1 MFGTTWAY
9 KSYKCTLYETDKVF
23 GENLVS
29 ELRYAAKCKMYTRL
43 ETQYEKS
50 KILILKIIKC

>member
-1 MFGTTWAY
+1 MFGTTWA
-9 KSYKCTLYETDKVF
+9 YKCTLYETDKVF